1 MQIAM
6 VHGYFLNGTG
16 SNLLVQNLCREFC
29 KMGHDVRLFCQ
40 ENDGNE
46 FDFIEKVYEF
56 DVNNTVP
63 TRVHQKETPYL
74 GKCFLYRPN
83 LNGFLPV
90 FVHDHYTGYRVKAF
104 VDCTQQEI
112 ENYLDANRNAFNNGL
127 KSDEIDMII
136 SNHTIMQPVY
146 IARSSYDRL
155 RSIHVMIMH
164 GSCLNFA
171 VRKSELLQGYAEESI
186 LDVDKIVFI
195 SNYSKEEF
203 SSFFNWEKNFILEKS
218 VVIPGGV
225 DLNQFQP
232 LNDCEEKKIKIMN
245 ALTELKKDRS
255 SSAGNS
261 FEEIDGSKADTIKK
275 LSGIDFEREEV
286 VIYYGKYLWTKGLH
300 LLIAAAPL
308 IMQKSPNVRFLF
320 VGFGSS
326 LSYFYAMIDA
336 LDNRSKVEFIQ
347 LIEHPVRFGYE
358 VDQTTA
364 RFFNSLIKK
373 LVEPS
378 FADDYF
384 RIAENKIKKAIVIVG
399 YLGHEHLNPLIACSA
414 LMVAPSIFPEA
425 FGLVGIEALASG
437 IIPVQTNQSG
447 FSEVV
452 NVYQTE
458 FADELNHLNLK
469 ELRLDEHL
477 VENLG
482 LNIATLL
489 SYNRNLSPAKKQLIR
504 KKAHQIC
511 IDHYSWEII
520 AKQYLEISND

>member
-29 KMGHDVRLFCQ
+29 KMGHDVRLICQ
-40 ENDGNE
+40 ENDGYQ
-46 FDFIEKVYEF
+46 FDFIEKIYDF
-56 DVNNTVP
+56 DVNNTIP
-63 TRVHQKETPYL
+63 TLVHQKATPYM
-74 GKCFLYRPN
+74 GKCFLVRPN

-90 FVHDHYTGYRVKAF
+90 FVHDYYTGYRVKAF
-104 VDCTQQEI
+104 TDCTPEEI
-112 ENYLDANRNAFNNGL
+112 ENYLDANKNAFNNGL
-127 KSDEIDMII
+127 EIDEIDMII

-146 IARSSYDRL
+146 IARSKYDRQ

-171 VRKSELLQGYAEESI
+171 VKKSELLQRYAEEGIS
-186 LDVDKIVFI
+186 DSDKIVFI
-195 SNYSKEEF
+195 SDYSKEEF
-203 SSFFNWEKNFILEKS
+203 ISFFDWEKNAILKKS

-232 LNDCEEKKIKIMN
+232 LNNREEKKIKIIN
-245 ALTELKKDRS
+245 TLAELEQDKAS
-255 SSAGNS
+255 SSGNS
-261 FEEIDGSKADTIKK
+261 FEVIDGTKDDTIKK
-275 LSGIDFEREEV
+275 LSDIDFEREEV

-300 LLIAAAPL
+300 LLIAASPL
-308 IMQKSPNVRFLF
+308 IIQKNPNVRFLF

-326 LSYFYAMIDA
+326 QSYFEAIINA
-336 LDNRSKVEFIQ
+336 LTNRKKEEFIQ
-347 LIEHPVRFGYE
+347 LIKNPNCFGYE
-358 VDQTTA
+358 VDQTTVKY
-364 RFFNSLIKK
+364 FDSLIKRLEK
-373 LVEPS
+373 PS

-384 RIAENKIKKAIVIVG
+384 RVAENKIKKAIVIVG
-399 YLGHEHLNPLIACSA
+399 YLGHEHLNPLIACSE

-452 NVYQTE
+452 QVYQTE

-469 ELRLDEHL
+469 DLRLDEHL

-482 LNIATLL
+482 LNISTLL
-489 SYNRNLSPAKKQLIR
+489 GYYRNLSPAKKQLIR

-511 IDHYSWEII
+511 VDYYSWEII
-520 AKQYLEISND
+520 AKQYLKILND